1 MTPLQRIISADI
13 LVQHLG
19 PDAMTIDPVL
29 LEKHGRS
36 ARTLVKD
43 GPLRLTLMALAPG
56 GSLPT
61 HSTDN
66 PISIHVVQGAVSFF
80 ALDTEHV
87 LGEGDVLIVAAGVE
101 HSARSESGA
110 TFLLTVAHVASAVS

>member
-1 MTPLQRIISADI
+1 MSSLQRIISADI

-19 PDAMTIDPVL
+19 PDAMTIDAVL

-87 LGEGDVLIVAAGVE
+87 LGEGDVLIVAAGVD
-101 HSARSESGA
+101 HSARSENGA
-110 TFLLTVAHVASAVS
+110 TFLLTVAHVASAVA

>member
-1 MTPLQRIISADI
+1 MSSLQRIISADI

-19 PDAMTIDPVL
+19 PDAMTIDAVL

>member
-1 MTPLQRIISADI
+1 MSSLQRIIAADI

-29 LEKHGRS
+29 LEKHRRS

-56 GSLPT
+56 GNLPA
-61 HSTDN
+61 HSTGN
-66 PISIHVVQGAVSFF
+66 PISIHVVQCAVSFF
-80 ALDTEHV
+80 ALDAEHV
-87 LGEGDVLIVAAGVE
+87 LAAGDVLIVAAGVE

-110 TFLLTVAHVASAVS
+110 TFLLTVAMVASEE